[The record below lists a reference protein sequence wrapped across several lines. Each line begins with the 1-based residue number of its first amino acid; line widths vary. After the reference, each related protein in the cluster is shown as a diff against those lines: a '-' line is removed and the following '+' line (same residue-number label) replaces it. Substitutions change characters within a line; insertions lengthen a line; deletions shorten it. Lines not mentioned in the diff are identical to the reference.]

1 MEVLIGGKYYPG
13 TVKKVGGD
21 GTCAV
26 DFDDG
31 DKDPRVAEEHMRPLG
46 GAAAA
51 EETPAA
57 AAAPTER
64 LVWWL
69 FIEWKCAFVGAIWI
83 CYYVF
88 FKMNWLSGFPIS

>member
-13 TVKKVGGD
+13 VVKKVGGD
-21 GTCAV
+21 GTYGV

-46 GAAAA
+46 GAPAA

-57 AAAPTER
+57 PSAER
-64 LVWWL
+64 YGKWN
-69 FIEWKCAFVGAIWI
+69 
-83 CYYVF
+83 F
-88 FKMNWLSGFPIS
+88 FKDEHENMLLPDYLHVFMPFVA